1 MLSTSI
7 PKIVEHQI
15 IVLTKPSG
23 SKQYLLTIPKKF
35 ANELEKKG
43 VRSLIIVYNSG
54 LGCFPASGPE
64 TEKAVLTFLS
74 KHSDLMRLFS
84 EAKTGKAQ
92 RNPAPTLREN
102 QAKEVVNDRVQ

>member
-1 MLSTSI
+1 MPTGSV
-7 PKIVEHQI
+7 PKVVEHQI

-43 VRSLIIVYNSG
+43 VRSLIIVYNGG
-54 LGCFPASGPE
+54 LGCFPASGPN
-64 TEKAVLTFLS
+64 TERAVLTFLS

-84 EAKTGKAQ
+84 ESETEQAQ
-92 RNPAPTLREN
+92 RKPASALRESR
-102 QAKEVVNDRVQ
+102 AKEVASDRVQ